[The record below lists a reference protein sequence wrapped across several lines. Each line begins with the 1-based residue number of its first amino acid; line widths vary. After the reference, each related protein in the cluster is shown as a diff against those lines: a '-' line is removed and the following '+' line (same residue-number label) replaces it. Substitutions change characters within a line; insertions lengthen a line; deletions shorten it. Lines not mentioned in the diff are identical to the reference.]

1 MAPAIHEAAM
11 TWGMESTLG
20 YQEHARCAG
29 QDLKC
34 VESKRALPAPRAGG
48 EYEEQADEVWA

>member
-1 MAPAIHEAAM
+1 MVAPAIHEAAM

-20 YQEHARCAG
+20 YQGHALCAG
-29 QDLKC
+29 QGLKH
-34 VESKRALPAPRAGG
+34 VESPLPALRAGG